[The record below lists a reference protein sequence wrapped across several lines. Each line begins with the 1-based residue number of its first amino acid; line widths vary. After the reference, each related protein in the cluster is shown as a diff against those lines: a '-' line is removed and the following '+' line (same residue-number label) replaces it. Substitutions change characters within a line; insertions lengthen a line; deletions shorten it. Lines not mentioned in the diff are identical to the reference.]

1 MQVSTIQDREQK
13 IGASFRGPGVL
24 HTSEYTENCLPN
36 WRRKSSG
43 HFPWGYK
50 VATSLL
56 VPYMRGRPG
65 LKVCSFRIT
74 LKANSMVVTS
84 SKTQKLNFML
94 LLCGTC
100 CKYNA
105 QSSLKIFAQ
114 KYLCIG
120 VDTDSILQ
128 KNIFA
133 FTKTVFERRYFEIIA
148 PTECYYPDS
157 NVQNTNRIFSIIML
171 IFTSLLLRKEF
182 KITFKTK
189 APLFCALLYHNIE
202 QHQFPR
208 ISGAKKL
215 WLFVKY
221 K

>member
-1 MQVSTIQDREQK
+1 MLFCTETNSFLAFSLFSHWLPTTGKESNSKENDNLGTMQVSTIQDREQNV
-13 IGASFRGPGVL
+13 GTPFRGPGVL

-84 SKTQKLNFML
+84 PKTQKLNFML

-114 KYLCIG
+114 KNLCIG
-120 VDTDSILQ
+120 IDTYSILQ

-133 FTKTVFERRYFEIIA
+133 FTKTVFERRYFEMIA
-148 PTECYYPDS
+148 PIVYW
-157 NVQNTNRIFSIIML
+157 ML
-171 IFTSLLLRKEF
+171 L
-182 KITFKTK
+182 
-189 APLFCALLYHNIE
+189 
-202 QHQFPR
+202 
-208 ISGAKKL
+208 SGQQCS
-215 WLFVKY
+215 KY
-221 K
+221 

>member
-1 MQVSTIQDREQK
+1 MLFCTETNSFLAFSLFSHWLPTTGKESNSKENDNLGTMQVSTIQDREQNV
-13 IGASFRGPGVL
+13 GASFRGPGVL

-84 SKTQKLNFML
+84 PKTQKLNFML

-120 VDTDSILQ
+120 IDTYSILQ
-128 KNIFA
+128 KKYLCIYKDSFWAKILWDDCAHSILN
-133 FTKTVFERRYFEIIA
+133 VIIRTA
-148 PTECYYPDS
+148 
-157 NVQNTNRIFSIIML
+157 M
-171 IFTSLLLRKEF
+171 F
-182 KITFKTK
+182 KI
-189 APLFCALLYHNIE
+189 LIE
-202 QHQFPR
+202 F
-208 ISGAKKL
+208 SL
-215 WLFVKY
+215 
-221 K
+221 